1 MATTEQAT
9 SLGERVSRIEGGYEH
24 LATKADVA
32 EVKAEIADV
41 RVEISDVKSE
51 LKSEIAEVR
60 GDIRGIKWWIISIGS
75 AAVIL
80 SALAQMLPLGG

>member
-1 MATTEQAT
+1 MAITEQSST
-9 SLGERVSRIEGGYEH
+9 IGERISRIEGGYEH

-41 RVEISDVKSE
+41 KSE

-60 GDIRGIKWWIISIGS
+60 GDIRGIKWWVISIGS

>member
-1 MATTEQAT
+1 MAIAEQSST
-9 SLGERVSRIEGGYEH
+9 IGERISRIEGDYEH

-60 GDIRGIKWWIISIGS
+60 GDIRGIKWWVISIGS